1 MKNQPTNG
9 SNSVQINEP
18 IANQGVKSKP
28 IKQPPINERTQ
39 AGNQI
44 QLTTNQTKSVSH
56 SASKHANKQTHN
68 ENNWYQRKATQWT
81 MTMTVKTQTLAA

>member
-1 MKNQPTNG
+1 MNNQPPTG
-9 SNSVQINEP
+9 SISGQINEP

-28 IKQPPINERTQ
+28 INQATNSLINERTQ

-56 SASKHANKQTHN
+56 STSKHANKQTHN
-68 ENNWYQRKATQWT
+68 EK
-81 MTMTVKTQTLAA
+81 K